1 MDIRQVLQQMEI
13 PVSADTVISPFINAE
28 DGSAYG
34 VWKVQSQEKT
44 YVLKKA
50 KGFEISIYT
59 SFFNRELSGAP
70 RFLGSTTFDGED
82 YFLMDYVPGEDLRR
96 CNRKKLVSALDA
108 LIHLQELYWERR
120 ELPGVGIAFADSF
133 ASRKNRKNYL
143 KDEDLE
149 RAYDFFLEQ
158 YVSLPRTLCHD
169 DLLPFNILVAEEK
182 ATIIDWEVGGML
194 PYPTSLARLIA
205 HTEDREDAFFY
216 MTEEDK
222 SFAIDY
228 YYENL
233 VKNKGISYAD
243 YRKALDAFLLYEYCE
258 WIMLGNKY
266 PDGNQARYSD
276 YLKKAKKHIKNS
288 LQRQKAGV

>member
-13 PVSADTVISPFINAE
+13 PVSLDADISPFINAE

-34 VWKVQSQEKT
+34 VWKVQSQGMT

-50 KGFEISIYT
+50 KGQEISIYT
-59 SFFNRELSGAP
+59 SFFNRELRGAP
-70 RFLGSTTFDGED
+70 RFLGSTTFDGEA

-96 CNRKKLVSALDA
+96 CNRKKLIGALDA
-108 LIHLQELYWERR
+108 LICLQDFYWERR

-133 ASRKNRKNYL
+133 VGRKNRKNYL
-143 KDEDLE
+143 NDKELE
-149 RAYDFFLEQ
+149 EAYDAFLAQ
-158 YVSLPRTLCHD
+158 YAALPRTLCHD
-169 DLLPFNILVAEEK
+169 DLLPFNVLVGEEK
-182 ATIIDWEVGGML
+182 ATIIDWEVGGIL

-205 HTEDREDAFFY
+205 HTEDSADAFFF

-222 SFAIDY
+222 AFAIDY

-233 VKNKGISYAD
+233 VKNKGISYGD

-266 PDGNQARYSD
+266 PDGDKVRYCA
-276 YLKKAKKHIKNS
+276 YLEKAKAHIKNS
-288 LQRQKAGV
+288 LQCQKAGV